1 MYQGHNFSVKIK
13 HVILPR
19 MIALLLGKINCNAST
34 QRAKDVSWWISFI
47 LLRDMRRSKDSPF
60 NFESITSFLLG
71 FLSEILPKLQA
82 DKKSKEL
89 SAQSLR
95 MKMMIMVHTCA
106 HHMIWPN
113 ILLKLMF
120 FTLCEKLNYVHKTYK
135 EIPNNVILFC
145 SYLND
150 CGSFFPIWSWRWHN
164 SLFCFFYFSWVPVFS
179 GKPFIN
185 VDKLIFNIGNF
196 FHSR

>member
-1 MYQGHNFSVKIK
+1 M
-13 HVILPR
+13 ILPR
-19 MIALLLGKINCNAST
+19 MIALLLGKINYNAST

-150 CGSFFPIWSWRWHN
+150 CGSFFPIWSWR
-164 SLFCFFYFSWVPVFS
+164 
-179 GKPFIN
+179 
-185 VDKLIFNIGNF
+185 
-196 FHSR
+196 